1 MGIRL
6 AGVSKQ
12 FGASRA
18 VDAVSL
24 DVESGSLVALL
35 GPSGSGRSTLLRL
48 IGGLE
53 DVDVGRIWITGEEA
67 TSRSVQDRNL
77 GFVFQHFALFKQR
90 TVRQNIG
97 FGLELRGWQH
107 GAIRRRVDELLDLVQ
122 MQGFGGR
129 YPSQLSGGQ
138 HQPLRDELCGRG
150 KCVT

>member
-1 MGIRL
+1 M
-6 AGVSKQ
+6 
-12 FGASRA
+12 
-18 VDAVSL
+18 
-24 DVESGSLVALL
+24 ETGSFVALL
-35 GPSGSGRSTLLRL
+35 GPSGSGKSALLRL
-48 IGGLE
+48 IAGLE
-53 DVDVGRIWITGEEA
+53 DVDDGRIWITREEA
-67 TSRSVQDRNL
+67 TSLSVQDQNL

-138 HQPLRDELCGRG
+138 HQPLRDEICGRG
-150 KCVT
+150 KCVA

>member
-1 MGIRL
+1 
-6 AGVSKQ
+6 
-12 FGASRA
+12 
-18 VDAVSL
+18 VSL
-24 DVESGSLVALL
+24 DVETGSFVALL
-35 GPSGSGRSTLLRL
+35 GPSVSGKSALLRL
-48 IGGLE
+48 IAGLE
-53 DVDVGRIWITGEEA
+53 DVDDGRIWITREEA
-67 TSRSVQDRNL
+67 TSLSVQDQNL

-138 HQPLRDELCGRG
+138 HQPLRDEICGRG
-150 KCVT
+150 KCVA